1 MKRWLSLLL
10 ALIVLCSDVRIS
22 EASENTN
29 FGEGLILYDNPVRTE
44 EEALD
49 RLDEI
54 RESLPGDL
62 DNHSYFTVSGEPC
75 GHSALETCS
84 NCDFRNV
91 MTQRFALNPIRRG
104 EAYTCLGFACFVYEY
119 LYRQPFF
126 RPEQSAS
133 YPEFVVP
140 NEIAYNVSDNIIEL
154 LRDNAKTGDILQ
166 FYSGNRNVHTAVY
179 IGTEDNSTIVYEANY
194 TPWGTGAIH
203 WGKYSWTDNSNIT
216 SVHIMRFPNYP
227 QNSISGVCGE
237 QGENLTWDLSQ
248 NGVLTITGS
257 GAMASWEMEQAPWY
271 RFKDDIKE
279 VIIER
284 GVTSIGDFAFYNC
297 SNLSKVTIGEDV
309 TSVGAYGFSYCTSL
323 EEIKIPNSVT
333 EVGEFAFSY
342 CSALKDITLS
352 SNLAKIAMGMFAYCS
367 TLDSIILPQNIVVI
381 EDQAF
386 DGCFA
391 LVSITFLGNA
401 PRFTSD
407 TNIFSGV
414 EAFIYYPAQNDT
426 WTAEIMKQYGGNVIW
441 TVESKEEGQKEEVA
455 NPVVPTSIDKNW
467 EGSYVY
473 MGHYQLKEIQSEVLT
488 GILDETA
495 FDENN
500 LATVDGVEYY
510 KQEEKYY
517 ERVPVRWQVLQQDD
531 TSMLLLS
538 EKILDA
544 HEFDNST
551 SGGDIRWYNSDL
563 REWLGSEFYNTCFDA
578 EEQAAVI
585 TTENSNDTG
594 SELSGGPN
602 TFDKVF
608 LLSDQQMS
616 NSEYGFWGGSDE
628 SATRKAHYIPGVET
642 KVTTWTMGFTNKYI
656 LNMEDQTCYYWTRT
670 PYNLRYGFALSPMFV
685 SIGGMVGFSNSVV
698 QTWKVGIR
706 PAIQVD
712 KNSDQWYTDIQV
724 RNLYLSQTEMLLGK
738 GQESPLSVTVMPS
751 EYVDTNVLW
760 KSSNPS
766 VASVDQT
773 GMVTAVADG
782 EATITAMSSNGVTAS
797 CSVTVGNHVNIGDIN
812 ADGSVELTDLMS
824 CLHHVS
830 GSNMLEGA
838 PLQAADVNGDGLV
851 DLTDLMRI
859 LHYVSGS
866 STEL

>member
-1 MKRWLSLLL
+1 MREKFYKRIMCVLLCVVLILSNIQILSAAENSESPYDEWQTIDGQTMRRCTWYAWKL
-10 ALIVLCSDVRIS
+10 AYERTGTAMPGFGNAGEWYESAR
-22 EASENTN
+22 EAGYRVGTEAEVDSIAVWKGGINGWGHVGYVDNVQGEQMHILEGGRTDCPDTGGIGEITLPKAIGTKRAENTLELVG
-29 FGEGLILYDNPVRTE
+29 FIYLDTVVECGAEG
-44 EEALD
+44 
-49 RLDEI
+49 
-54 RESLPGDL
+54 G
-62 DNHSYFTVSGEPC
+62 
-75 GHSALETCS
+75 
-84 NCDFRNV
+84 
-91 MTQRFALNPIRRG
+91 
-104 EAYTCLGFACFVYEY
+104 
-119 LYRQPFF
+119 
-126 RPEQSAS
+126 
-133 YPEFVVP
+133 
-140 NEIAYNVSDNIIEL
+140 
-154 LRDNAKTGDILQ
+154 
-166 FYSGNRNVHTAVY
+166 NVH
-179 IGTEDNSTIVYEANY
+179 
-194 TPWGTGAIH
+194 
-203 WGKYSWTDNSNIT
+203 GKMN
-216 SVHIMRFPNYP
+216 
-227 QNSISGVCGE
+227 
-237 QGENLTWDLSQ
+237 Q

-309 TSVGAYGFSYCTSL
+309 ASVGAYGFSYCTSL

-333 EVGEFAFSY
+333 EIGEFAFSY
-342 CSALKDITLS
+342 CSNLKDITLS
-352 SNLAKIAMGMFAYCS
+352 FNLAKIAMGMFAYCS
-367 TLDSIILPQNIVVI
+367 TLDSIILPQNIAVI

-386 DGCFA
+386 DGCFS

-488 GILDETA
+488 GILDETP

-500 LATVDGVEYY
+500 LATMDGVEYY

-563 REWLGSEFYNTCFDA
+563 REWLGNEFYNTCFDA
-578 EEQAAVI
+578 EEQTAVI

-608 LLSDQQMS
+608 LLSDQQMG

-628 SATRKAHYIPGVET
+628 SATRTAHYIPGVET
-642 KVTTWTMGFTNKYI
+642 KVTTWTMGFTNQYI
-656 LNMEDQTCYYWTRT
+656 LNLDDQTCYYWTRT
-670 PYNLRYGFALSPMFV
+670 PYNLRYGFALSPKFV
-685 SIGGMVGFSNSVV
+685 TLGGMVGFSNSVV

-766 VASVDQT
+766 VVSVDQT
-773 GMVTAVADG
+773 GMVTALADG

-797 CSVTVGNHVNIGDIN
+797 CSVTVGNHVNTGDIN

-838 PLQAADVNGDGLV
+838 PLQAADVNGDGMV